1 METQDQKTRAP
12 VTCPKCGSARIA
24 LAPDEAPA
32 WATQWTKCYA
42 CGKRW
47 NLDGGPPKRGTEDA
61 EDRGVHTT
69 RLLPKRTG
77 GDLVKL
83 VMDLSRTPPAAQT
96 KENAMSKCSI
106 ASCHDEA
113 ADDSVRCPTHRDQQR
128 AYNAKYQGRA
138 APKTG
143 NPKQKYT
150 RRNPLGGG
158 TAVSTLPAKRASA
171 PITLAEPKIVN
182 ATPGRRMDLNG
193 NVLTLLDTFIVTL
206 ETDLATLRGAREIME
221 RSL

>member
-1 METQDQKTRAP
+1 MEAQAQKTRAP

-47 NLDGGPPKRGTEDA
+47 NLDGGPPKQGTADA
-61 EDRGVHTT
+61 EDSGVHTT

-77 GDLVKL
+77 DDIVKL
-83 VMDLSRTPPAAQT
+83 VMDLSRTPPSAQT
-96 KENAMSKCSI
+96 KENAMAKCSK

-138 APKTG
+138 APDG
-143 NPKQKYT
+143 GSVT
-150 RRNPLGGG
+150 RTDTKRRGRGAS
-158 TAVSTLPAKRASA
+158 TAIAVV
-171 PITLAEPKIVN
+171 EPKGRS
-182 ATPGRRMDLNG
+182 ATPCRRMDLNG

-206 ETDLATLRGAREIME
+206 ETELATLRGAKEIVE
-221 RSL
+221 RHD